1 MVFAPSIALASLAL
15 LQSAPA
21 KVAEVPVVTAENLAA
36 IVAAVVPGE
45 DELKWRSI
53 PWRPTL
59 FDGLQDG
66 AEERRPV
73 LLWAMNG
80 HPLGT
85 T

>member
-1 MVFAPSIALASLAL
+1 MVLATSIALASLAL
-15 LQSAPA
+15 LQSGPVTAP
-21 KVAEVPVVTAENLAA
+21 EVPVVTAATLAA
-36 IVAAVVPGE
+36 IIEAVVPRE

-53 PWRPTL
+53 PWRPSL
-59 FDGLQDG
+59 FDGLREG